1 MIAVVRGRPGQQIF
15 LMGHPDESRQNGFSS
30 KCESNFERKESVEA
44 EIGRKMSLKYFKE
57 SPSSTVFCCAL
68 SLIVIIGLGTA
79 VIFAII
85 ETQDKPVHNYD
96 GEIDFKAGKVESS

>member
-44 EIGRKMSLKYFKE
+44 EIGRKMSLKYF
-57 SPSSTVFCCAL
+57 FGYFL
-68 SLIVIIGLGTA
+68 DA
-79 VIFAII
+79 VKNLAPR
-85 ETQDKPVHNYD
+85 EEN
-96 GEIDFKAGKVESS
+96 